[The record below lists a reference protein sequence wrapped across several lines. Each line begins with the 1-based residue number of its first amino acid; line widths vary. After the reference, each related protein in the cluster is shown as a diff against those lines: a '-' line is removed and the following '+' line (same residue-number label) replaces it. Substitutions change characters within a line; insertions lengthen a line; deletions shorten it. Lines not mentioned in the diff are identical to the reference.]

1 MNVITVI
8 VTGGTF
14 SKVYDPDKGE
24 LVIRPDMTEMI
35 KEINKITY
43 LDKNIN
49 FNIYSMIGKDSLYIN
64 DVDRENLSDFIYRLN
79 RKSKIIVIHGTD
91 NIDITCKYLQ
101 QHVNED
107 KTVVLTG
114 SMVPYSINPIEAVSN
129 YVQAV
134 KDCLHYD
141 KGVYI
146 SMHGVSGTCEEV
158 FKDRSKLRY
167 NECYF
172 AKHDTY

>member
-1 MNVITVI
+1 MNEITVI

-14 SKVYDPDKGE
+14 SKVYDSDKGE

-79 RKSKIIVIHGTD
+79 KRSKVIIIHGTD
-91 NIDITCKYLQ
+91 TIDITCKYLQ
-101 QHVNED
+101 QHVDES

-134 KDCLHYD
+134 KDCLRYD
-141 KGVYI
+141 GGVYI
-146 SMHGVSGTCEEV
+146 SMHGVSGTCKEV

-167 NECYF
+167 NEYYF
-172 AKHDTY
+172 AKHDTC